1 MCGVIVFGDFII
13 CLTSSYSLH
22 DARRGS
28 VFRGAVIMVHWQWI
42 VTEWHKRG
50 KPIDITTLLL
60 RKWSSFM
67 IIIVSCWLKRAFSTY
82 AFTWWATKYS
92 VESSPNEQSLFAGLG
107 PGPTASNHPRRC
119 TLHRMLRGWFGIL

>member
-1 MCGVIVFGDFII
+1 MTSVCGVIVFGDFII

-50 KPIDITTLLL
+50 KPIDKATRRMTLGALEEVVVLYDNCELL
-60 RKWSSFM
+60 
-67 IIIVSCWLKRAFSTY
+67 
-82 AFTWWATKYS
+82 
-92 VESSPNEQSLFAGLG
+92 G
-107 PGPTASNHPRRC
+107 
-119 TLHRMLRGWFGIL
+119 